1 MSSDERVTHLRH
13 FSGVAG
19 WLLGGLALAWILFHI
34 VTAGVGTLP
43 NYQQRAV
50 HLGGAL
56 FFVFLLY
63 KGRTH
68 APRLQLLLLDIPCAL
83 ACVVLL
89 GYVFVNYDA
98 IVTSSWYVNESV
110 EKAFGVTLFI
120 LLLEAIRRT
129 LGWFFVGLILSFCA
143 YAYFG
148 PYLPGALGHRGLTL
162 DRMIYVFYIGNNG
175 ILGTLMGISA
185 TVVTLFLIL
194 GALLNASGA
203 GDTFIRIAMRLGGR
217 IRGGAGIV
225 AVIGSAFMG
234 MINGSTVANVTSTGV
249 LTIPLMRR
257 LGFNRNLAGSI
268 EAVASTGGQIMPPI
282 MGPGAFLMAELLGV
296 AYLDVAKAALVPSL
310 LFFTALLFGVYLM
323 ARRYQL
329 EALPAELIPSRREA
343 FEPMAMANLLMPIG
357 ILLFFILQRYTIQT
371 AVFWS
376 LMSIIGMM
384 LVSALVNP
392 RPAKHTASEQA
403 RRMAG
408 LEDKSA
414 EAGPEQGSSEGSTAR
429 ERLGNVTRET
439 YQGLYSAAVSVVY
452 IAMIIAAAQIMVSVI
467 NLTGLG
473 VTLSQIILAIGGDFL
488 FVSLLL
494 TMALAIILGMGMPT
508 PAAYAVGAAV
518 LAPPLLNLGFDRLPS
533 HLFLYFFASLS
544 AITPPVAAGIFA
556 AIAISGG
563 TFFGTARYALVLA
576 CSLFLLPFLFIL
588 NPELTLAGDP
598 LTVVFAVLSALVGI
612 SFLSIAAIGQLG
624 ERLGVTSRLLI
635 GGGAI
640 VMATPG
646 LLLDLLGGFC
656 IAAGLLLY
664 RTRLMS
670 GRGRGKQVRGVMR
683 ARK

>member
-13 FSGVAG
+13 FSGAAG
-19 WLLGGLALAWILFHI
+19 WLLGGLALAWILFHVI
-34 VTAGVGTLP
+34 TAGVGTLP
-43 NYQQRAV
+43 NYQQRAI

-68 APRLQLLLLDIPCAL
+68 AHRLQLALIDIPCAL
-83 ACVVLL
+83 ACLVLL
-89 GYVFVNYDA
+89 GYVVINYDA
-98 IVTSSWYVNESV
+98 IVMSSWYVNESV
-110 EKAFGVTLFI
+110 EKIFGLALFL

-129 LGWFFVGLILSFCA
+129 LGWFFVGLILMFCA

-148 PYLPGALGHRGLTL
+148 PYIPGPLGHRGLSL
-162 DRMIYVFYIGNNG
+162 ERMIYVFYLGNNG

-217 IRGGAGIV
+217 MRGGAGIV

-282 MGPGAFLMAELLGV
+282 MGPGAFLMAELLGI
-296 AYLDVAKAALVPSL
+296 AYLDVVKAALVPSV
-310 LFFTALLFGVYLM
+310 LFFVALLLGVYLM

-329 EALPAELIPSRREA
+329 EALPTELIPTRREA
-343 FEPMAMANLLMPIG
+343 FQPLAMASLLIPIG
-357 ILLFFILQRYTIQT
+357 VLLFFILQRYTIQT

-376 LMSIIGMM
+376 LMAIMAMM
-384 LVSALVNP
+384 LFGALVRA
-392 RPAKHTASEQA
+392 RPVEHSASAQAK
-403 RRMAG
+403 RMAG
-408 LEDKSA
+408 LE
-414 EAGPEQGSSEGSTAR
+414 
-429 ERLGNVTRET
+429 TREETTAPPEATTESNAAIRSRLASVARAT
-439 YQGLYSAAVSVVY
+439 YQGLNGAAVSVVY
-452 IAMIIAAAQIMVSVI
+452 IAMIIAAAQVMVSVI

-473 VTLSQIILAIGGDFL
+473 VTLSQVILALGGDFL
-488 FVSLLL
+488 FASLLL
-494 TMALAIILGMGMPT
+494 TMALAIVLGMGMPT

-533 HLFLYFFASLS
+533 HLFLYFFASVS

-576 CSLFLLPFLFIL
+576 CSLFILPFLFIL
-588 NPELTLAGDP
+588 NPELTLAGEP
-598 LTVVFAVLSALVGI
+598 LSIFLAVLSALLGI
-612 SFLSIAAIGQLG
+612 GFLSVAAIGQLG
-624 ERLGVTSRLLI
+624 GRLGMIPRLLI
-635 GGGAI
+635 GLGAI
-640 VMATPG
+640 VMVTPG
-646 LLLDLLGGFC
+646 LWIDLLGAAG
-656 IAAGLLLY
+656 IVAGLLLY
-664 RTRLMS
+664 RLGS
-670 GRGRGKQVRGVMR
+670 LPGSKCVR
-683 ARK
+683 

>member
-1 MSSDERVTHLRH
+1 MSSDERSSHIRKFT
-13 FSGVAG
+13 GKAG
-19 WLLGGLALAWILFHI
+19 WLIGGLALAWILFHI

-63 KGRTH
+63 QGRTNPH
-68 APRLQLLLLDIPCAL
+68 RFQLILIDVPCAIICL
-83 ACVVLL
+83 VLMS
-89 GYVFVNYDA
+89 YVFINYNS
-98 IVTSSWYVNESV
+98 IVMSSWYINETI
-110 EKAFGVTLFI
+110 EKTFGVMLFM

-129 LGWFFVGLILSFCA
+129 LGWLFVGLIITFCA

-148 PYLPGALGHRGLTL
+148 PYIPGALGHRGLSL
-162 DRMIYVFYIGNNG
+162 DRMIYMFYMGDNG

-203 GDTFIRIAMRLGGR
+203 GDAFIRIAMRLGGR
-217 IRGGAGIV
+217 LRGGAGIV

-268 EAVASTGGQIMPPI
+268 ESVASTGGQIMPPI
-282 MGPGAFLMAELLGV
+282 MGPGAFLMAELLGI

-310 LFFTALLFGVYLM
+310 LFFLALLLGVYLM

-343 FEPMAMANLLMPIG
+343 FDPMSMASLAVPIG
-357 ILLFFILQRYTIQT
+357 VLLFFILQRYTIQT

-376 LMSIIGMM
+376 LLSIVSMM
-384 LVSALVNP
+384 FLTTLLRQHSLESA
-392 RPAKHTASEQA
+392 ASDRANEI
-403 RRMAG
+403 AG
-408 LEDKSA
+408 LEKNNAVKSQPYPEVDKINTL
-414 EAGPEQGSSEGSTAR
+414 GFFD
-429 ERLGNVTRET
+429 RLIKVTNTT
-439 YQGLYSAAVSVVY
+439 YQGLYNAAVSVVY
-452 IAMIIAAAQIMVSVI
+452 IAMIIAAAQIMVSII

-473 VTLSQIILAIGGDFL
+473 VTLSQVIMSVGGDYL

-518 LAPPLLNLGFDRLPS
+518 LAPPLLSLGFERLPS
-533 HLFLYFFASLS
+533 HLFLYFFASVS

-563 TFFGTARYALVLA
+563 TFFATARYALILA
-576 CSLFLLPFLFIL
+576 CSLYILPFLFIL
-588 NPELTLAGDP
+588 NPELTLAGG
-598 LTVVFAVLSALVGI
+598 LVSISLSIISAMVGI
-612 SFLSIAAIGQLG
+612 TFLTLAMIGYLGRPIKLGSRISIGA
-624 ERLGVTSRLLI
+624 
-635 GGGAI
+635 GAI
-640 VMATPG
+640 VMVAPG
-646 LLLDLLGGFC
+646 ILWDLLGIIFLVL
-656 IAAGLLLY
+656 GLILHRFRMLS
-664 RTRLMS
+664 T
-670 GRGRGKQVRGVMR
+670 VR
-683 ARK
+683 

>member
-1 MSSDERVTHLRH
+1 MSSSERVTHLRR
-13 FSGVAG
+13 FNGVAG
-19 WLLGGLALAWILFHI
+19 GVIGGLALVWILFHI

-63 KGRTH
+63 QGRPRF
-68 APRLQLLLLDIPCAL
+68 PRLQLFLLDLPCAC

-98 IVTSSWYVNESV
+98 IVMSNWYVNESV
-110 EKAFGVTLFI
+110 EKVFGVTLFL
-120 LLLEAIRRT
+120 LLLEAVRRT
-129 LGWFFVGLILSFCA
+129 LGWMFVSLIAVFFC

-148 PYLPGALGHRGLTL
+148 PYLPDPFGHRGLSL
-162 DRMIYVFYIGNNG
+162 ERLIYVFYMGNNG
-175 ILGTLMGISA
+175 LLGTLMGISA
-185 TVVTLFLIL
+185 TVVALFLIL
-194 GALLNASGA
+194 GALLNVSGA

-217 IRGGAGIV
+217 LRGGAGMV

-282 MGPGAFLMAELLGV
+282 MGPGAFLMAELLGIP
-296 AYLDVAKAALVPSL
+296 YLEVVKAALVPSV
-310 LFFTALLFGVYLM
+310 LFFTALLLGVYLM
-323 ARRYQL
+323 ARRYGL
-329 EALPAELIPSRREA
+329 EALPPQLIPSRREA
-343 FEPMAMANLLMPIG
+343 FEPRAMGNLLVPIVV
-357 ILLFFILQRYTIQT
+357 LLFFILQHYTIQT

-376 LMSIIGMM
+376 LMSIMAMM
-384 LVSALVNP
+384 FLNSLLPRSQLSNEASARSL
-392 RPAKHTASEQA
+392 EL
-403 RRMAG
+403 AG
-408 LEDKSA
+408 LEA
-414 EAGPEQGSSEGSTAR
+414 QVAR
-429 ERLGNVTRET
+429 EEAASTRGRMIDLLRDT
-439 YQGLYSAAVSVVY
+439 YEGLYSAALSVVY
-452 IAMIIAAAQIMVSVI
+452 IAMIIAAAQVMVSII

-473 VTLSQIILAIGGDFL
+473 VTLSQVILAIGGDFL
-488 FVSLLL
+488 ILSLLL
-494 TMALAIILGMGMPT
+494 TMALAIVLGMGMPT

-533 HLFLYFFASLS
+533 HLFLYFFASVS

-563 TFFGTARYALVLA
+563 TFLATARFALTLA

-598 LTVVFAVLSALVGI
+598 LTIILAVVSAMLGI
-612 SFLSIAAIGQLG
+612 GFLSVAAIGQLG
-624 ERLGVTSRLLI
+624 ERMKVLPRLMI
-635 GGGAI
+635 GAGAI
-640 VMATPG
+640 VMVTPG
-646 LLLDLLGGFC
+646 LWFDIIGIACLL
-656 IAAGLLLY
+656 AGITFHHLSY
-664 RTRLMS
+664 RPSRLNKHRDENS
-670 GRGRGKQVRGVMR
+670 
-683 ARK
+683 